1 MPLSQPNLTSETQAM
16 LTMMQM
22 RGVQLEFEYYEG
34 SGWSVLI
41 EFDKEEQPI
50 LGFTTFFDAPTA
62 DECVRDA
69 YEYFL
74 GVISGKD

>member
-1 MPLSQPNLTSETQAM
+1 MPLSPPNLTSETQAM

-41 EFDKEEQPI
+41 EFNEEEPSR

-62 DECVRDA
+62 DECVKDA

-74 GVISGKD
+74 GVIGG

>member
-1 MPLSQPNLTSETQAM
+1 M
-16 LTMMQM
+16 LTIMQM

-41 EFDKEEQPI
+41 EFNEEEPSG

-62 DECVRDA
+62 DECVEKA

-74 GVISGKD
+74 GVIGG